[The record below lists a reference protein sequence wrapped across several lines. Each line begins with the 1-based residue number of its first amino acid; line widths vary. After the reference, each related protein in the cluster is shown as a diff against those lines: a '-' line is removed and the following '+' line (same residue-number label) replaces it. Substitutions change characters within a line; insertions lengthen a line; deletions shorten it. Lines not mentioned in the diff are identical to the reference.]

1 MLKAL
6 ECTKGIFFISY
17 IIQLPERN
25 GKQLLRLSMLC
36 TGSVVGFFCPSA
48 FYQQI
53 STETRSSICQQVW
66 LLNP

>member
-25 GKQLLRLSMLC
+25 GKQLLSLSMLC
-36 TGSVVGFFCPSA
+36 TGSIVVFFLS
-48 FYQQI
+48 I
-53 STETRSSICQQVW
+53 SFVPTD
-66 LLNP
+66 PH